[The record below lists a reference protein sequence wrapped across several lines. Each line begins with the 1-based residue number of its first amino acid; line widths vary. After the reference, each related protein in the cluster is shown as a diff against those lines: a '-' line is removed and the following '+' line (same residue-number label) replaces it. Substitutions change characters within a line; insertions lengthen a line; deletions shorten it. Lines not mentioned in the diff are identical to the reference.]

1 MGGHMSEFPTTTQGG
16 HWDGPGWAE
25 AYEHGKLINERDAA
39 LAAGSRLADR
49 AVGLES
55 RLAEIA
61 RLLHAKGIDDDC
73 GCFECECD
81 HRILAIAEGR
91 DDEAA

>member
-61 RLLHAKGIDDDC
+61 RLARESTC
-73 GCFECECD
+73 GWPMAGPIAD
-81 HRILAIAEGR
+81 ILAIAEGR